1 MEESICSV
9 RAKFKGCNIQE
20 GKTVMQFTL
29 DPEDN
34 GRLPKLVTLTGQYLT
49 MELSSDQLVI
59 PIDGET
65 GEVVEEVEAEAY
77 EPDWPMALPGPI
89 ADEAGGYEAA

>member
-9 RAKFKGCNIQE
+9 RAKFKGCNIKE
-20 GKTVMQFTL
+20 GETAMQFTL

-34 GRLPKLVTLTGQYLT
+34 GKLPKLVVLTGQYLT

-59 PIDGET
+59 PIDAET
-65 GEVVEEVEAEAY
+65 GEVVEEVETEVC
-77 EPDWPMALPGPI
+77 EPDWPMALPQG
-89 ADEAGGYEAA
+89 DGYEAA